1 MRLVGLLADSW
12 YGSTVRYST
21 AHQYCIQHV
30 GILVLIKVACAADLY
45 ALVQVNMSSHSG
57 INFRGLVY
65 LIDEATRP
73 KAAQQTTAEQQTQQM
88 QATA

>member
-1 MRLVGLLADSW
+1 
-12 YGSTVRYST
+12 
-21 AHQYCIQHV
+21 
-30 GILVLIKVACAADLY
+30 
-45 ALVQVNMSSHSG
+45 MSSHSG

-73 KAAQQTTAEQQTQQM
+73 KAAQQAAAEQQTQQM

>member
-1 MRLVGLLADSW
+1 M
-12 YGSTVRYST
+12 RYST
-21 AHQYCIQHV
+21 ARQYCIQHV
-30 GILVLIKVACAADLY
+30 GILVLASVYCAADLY
-45 ALVQVNMSSHSG
+45 AHVQVNMSSHSG

-73 KAAQQTTAEQQTQQM
+73 KAAQQAAAEQQTQQM

>member
-1 MRLVGLLADSW
+1 MAVQCGTVQPISIVYSMWVSW
-12 YGSTVRYST
+12 SSQSVY
-21 AHQYCIQHV
+21 
-30 GILVLIKVACAADLY
+30 CAADLY
-45 ALVQVNMSSHSG
+45 AHVQVNMSSHSG

-73 KAAQQTTAEQQTQQM
+73 KAAQQAAAEQQTQQM